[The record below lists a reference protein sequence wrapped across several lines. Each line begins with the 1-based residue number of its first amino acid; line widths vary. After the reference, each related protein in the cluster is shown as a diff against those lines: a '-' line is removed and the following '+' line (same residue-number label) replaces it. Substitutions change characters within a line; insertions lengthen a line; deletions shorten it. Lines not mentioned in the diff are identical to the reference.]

1 MQIADIRYTSKADF
15 AGSALHILH
24 RGTNSIVYLATAQ
37 ETGLKL
43 LLKVYDI
50 GGHLEDLFLV
60 CDGTL
65 LHYGWMTQLVLFCVA
80 VHVCFTGRRRTLS
93 LVCGRTLLHHG
104 WQATSIHSS

>member
-43 LLKVYDI
+43 LLKAYDI
-50 GGHLEDLFLV
+50 GGHLEDLFWFV
-60 CDGTL
+60 MVHFCIMGGRQL
-65 LHYGWMTQLVLFCVA
+65 LFV
-80 VHVCFTGRRRTLS
+80 
-93 LVCGRTLLHHG
+93 VCGRIFLQRSTARFWHHRQIDSVRAG
-104 WQATSIHSS
+104 SCQNCR